1 MSTIPGLTI
10 AQVSGVTSGGTTA
23 TLTLGFTGDFRGQ
36 PTVAV
41 RVPATTHAGTGAL
54 TSNAATVTAD
64 AGVTVSESRLSLDED
79 PDTGGSAHEG
89 TYTVVLDSPPTG
101 CALVRID
108 VASSHAGVAVSPAML
123 SFRRSAMTQLWN
135 APQTVTVT
143 AGQDDDGA
151 DVAVTVSHSVGLGCN
166 AAGYVP
172 GMAIAGVSVAVD
184 DDETPGFVFDADP
197 STPATDEAGPL
208 ALVEDHAADASK
220 EYTVRLAAQPT
231 SPRAGRATR
240 RR

>member
-1 MSTIPGLTI
+1 MSTITGLTI

-41 RVPATTHAGTGAL
+41 RVPATTHQGTGAL
-54 TSNAATVTAD
+54 TSNAVAVTAN

-79 PDTGGSAHEG
+79 PGTGGSAHEG

-123 SFRRSAMTQLWN
+123 SFRRSGSVQLWN

-151 DVAVTVSHSVGLGCN
+151 DVAATVSHSVGLGCN
-166 AAGYVP
+166 AAGYLP
-172 GMAIAGVSVAVD
+172 GMAIDGVSVAVD
-184 DDETPGFVFDADP
+184 DDEAPGLVLDADP
-197 STPATDEAGPL
+197 DTANDQSGPL
-208 ALVEDHAADASK
+208 ALVEDDAADASK